1 MSMHHTIRLLNVKE
15 EGAQPTSSSRV
26 VQSSDLALGRCAFV
40 IHPLNA
46 RQLWQHPALKIVN
59 RFPKTIQKMI
69 EKGAAQLPTYRY
81 AELTGVKSR
90 LTGQSIVCDLMLMTA
105 TPRQLLK
112 MDEGFLYRRLLEC
125 TEQARELGAKII
137 GLGAYTKVAG
147 DGGTTVTDRASLPVT
162 TGNSLS
168 AASTLWAAE
177 EALRRIHPHLK
188 SNAAGVLPL
197 RAMVIGATG
206 SIGRVTSLLLA
217 ETVSELVLISRSI
230 DKLGE
235 LRAEILSRYPDCK
248 VKIATGL
255 GANLKNVDLVI
266 TATSNHGSRLM
277 DVRDLKPGAIVCDCS
292 RPMDFTREDA
302 EARPDVLF
310 IESGEVTLPG
320 NPQFT
325 RKLNIDRTH
334 IYACLAETL
343 ILTMEGRF
351 ESYSYSR
358 TLLPEKVKEISVIA
372 HRHGATLAP
381 LRGPLGLVTEDQI
394 QKIITLMN
402 DGASAEKENPRKKS
416 YEEVPPPVV

>member
-1 MSMHHTIRLLNVKE
+1 
-15 EGAQPTSSSRV
+15 
-26 VQSSDLALGRCAFV
+26 
-40 IHPLNA
+40 
-46 RQLWQHPALKIVN
+46 
-59 RFPKTIQKMI
+59 
-69 EKGAAQLPTYRY
+69 
-81 AELTGVKSR
+81 
-90 LTGQSIVCDLMLMTA
+90 
-105 TPRQLLK
+105 
-112 MDEGFLYRRLLEC
+112 
-125 TEQARELGAKII
+125 
-137 GLGAYTKVAG
+137 
-147 DGGTTVTDRASLPVT
+147 
-162 TGNSLS
+162 
-168 AASTLWAAE
+168 
-177 EALRRIHPHLK
+177 
-188 SNAAGVLPL
+188 
-197 RAMVIGATG
+197 
-206 SIGRVTSLLLA
+206 
-217 ETVSELVLISRSI
+217 
-230 DKLGE
+230 
-235 LRAEILSRYPDCK
+235 
-248 VKIATGL
+248 
-255 GANLKNVDLVI
+255 
-266 TATSNHGSRLM
+266 M

-402 DGASAEKENPRKKS
+402 DVASAEKENPRKKS